1 MQVLLLSVLFLLWV
15 PFLWMMLLWV
25 LLHAKKLLF
34 FFKQQFD
41 EAVRAVVSV
50 VAMNAVAVGIVV
62 WVL

>member
-1 MQVLLLSVLFLLWV
+1 MGAVAREEITV
-15 PFLWMMLLWV
+15 
-25 LLHAKKLLF
+25 